1 MFQEL
6 MIAAFTPSFLQ
17 KEVIWFEENLE
28 KIRQISKTN
37 PYWKKNVLFLKD
49 EQKIKLSEVLRRLDE
64 LNYQKVQESPSM
76 GEFMVR
82 GGLLTVFPANLN
94 ASARIEFLGNK
105 IARMEALK
113 EPADQKTREK
123 IIKEAGR
130 KKESAHLHNIKPGA
144 FLTHLDHGIGIF
156 RGIASSCYSELVS
169 ESEKILKQAP
179 YLSKSEAI
187 GHKQQCRTSIWLQDD
202 TVSEKNYY
210 LIEYAPPREGR
221 DPDRLYVPEDQAK
234 KLSVYLGFETPKIHR
249 LSAENAWTRVKKKV
263 KEDTERLA
271 RELLEIYSK
280 REISSRA
287 PYENDLHLQKE
298 FDGLFEHMETDDQK
312 KAIEEVYEDMGKERP
327 MDRLICGDV
336 GFGKTEVAMRA
347 AFLAVNSGNP
357 QTERAEQSRRTQW
370 HDEASHGGKQA
381 AVLCPTTIL
390 ADQHFSTFSER
401 FAKFPIN
408 IAMLSRFESKK
419 AQKETAAKLKKGK
432 VDIVIGTHRLL
443 SRDIEFKNLGLLII
457 DEEQRF
463 GVKQKEKL
471 KKLRENIDVLSMSA
485 TPIPRTLYLAMS
497 GLRHISA
504 INTPPLGRQPIETF
518 VLPYSKEIIKK
529 AIAQELK
536 HGGQVYFLHNRIE
549 TIEATKTMLAQL
561 LPEIKL
567 GTAHG
572 RMGESQLRKVMQ
584 SFKKKEIDVLVS
596 TTIIENGLDIKNANT
611 LIVDDAT
618 RLGLAQAHQIRG
630 RIGRAEKK
638 SYAYFLHPAK
648 HLSEDAK
655 KRLAALEEASELGS
669 GYLIA
674 QRDLE
679 IRGAGNILGREQSG
693 AINQVGLNLYCQIL
707 AEAVEK
713 LNETS

>member
-1 MFQEL
+1 

-49 EQKIKLSEVLRRLDE
+49 GQKIKLSEVLRRLDE
-64 LNYQKVQESPSM
+64 LNYQKVQELPNM
-76 GEFMVR
+76 GEFMIR
-82 GGLLTVFPANLN
+82 GGLLTVFPTNLTTP
-94 ASARIEFLGNK
+94 ARIEFLGNK
-105 IARMEALK
+105 IARMETLK

-123 IIKEAGR
+123 IIKEAER

-156 RGIASSCYSELVS
+156 KGMSLGSSASKLEQ
-169 ESEKILKQAP
+169 E
-179 YLSKSEAI
+179 
-187 GHKQQCRTSIWLQDD
+187 R
-202 TVSEKNYY
+202 YY
-210 LIEYAPPREGR
+210 LLEYAPPREGK

-249 LSAENAWTRVKKKV
+249 LSAESAWTRVKKKV

-280 REISSRA
+280 REISSRP

-312 KAIEEVYEDMGKERP
+312 KTIDEIYEDMGKERP

-347 AFLAVNSGNP
+347 AFLAANS
-357 QTERAEQSRRTQW
+357 
-370 HDEASHGGKQA
+370 GKQA

-419 AQKETAAKLKKGK
+419 SQKETAAKLKEGK
-432 VDIVIGTHRLL
+432 IDIVIGTHRLL

-471 KKLRENIDVLSMSA
+471 KKLREDVDVLSMSA

-497 GLRHISA
+497 GLRHISV
-504 INTPPLGRQPIETF
+504 INTPPPGRQPVETF
-518 VLPYSKEIIKK
+518 VLPYDKEIIKK

-536 HGGQVYFLHNRIE
+536 RGGQIYFLHNRIE

-561 LPEIKL
+561 LPEINLVRNSRGVFRSTRELSQVATRATERRGIISNGIKL

-572 RMGESQLRKVMQ
+572 RMGEDRLRKVMQ
-584 SFKKKEIDVLVS
+584 SFKKREIDVLVS

-611 LIVDDAT
+611 LIVDDAA

-655 KRLAALEEASELGS
+655 KRLAALEEANELGS

-679 IRGAGNILGREQSG
+679 IRGAGNILGKEQSG

-707 AEAVEK
+707 AEAVESGLYK
-713 LNETS
+713 SRQN

>member
-1 MFQEL
+1 MFQVSCFMFQEL

-17 KEVIWFEENLE
+17 KEVIWFEKNLE

-49 EQKIKLSEVLRRLDE
+49 GQKIKLSEVLRRLDE
-64 LNYQKVQESPSM
+64 LNYQKVQELPNI

-82 GGLLTVFPANLN
+82 GGLLTVFPTNLTTP
-94 ASARIEFLGNK
+94 ARIEFLGNK
-105 IARMEALK
+105 IARMETLK

-123 IIKEAGR
+123 IIKEAER

-156 RGIASSCYSELVS
+156 KGMSLGSSASKLEQ
-169 ESEKILKQAP
+169 K
-179 YLSKSEAI
+179 
-187 GHKQQCRTSIWLQDD
+187 R
-202 TVSEKNYY
+202 YY
-210 LIEYAPPREGR
+210 LIEYAPPREGK

-249 LSAENAWTRVKKKV
+249 LSAESTWTRVKKKV

-280 REISSRA
+280 REISSRP

-312 KAIEEVYEDMGKERP
+312 KTIDEIYEDMGKERP

-347 AFLAVNSGNP
+347 AFLAANS
-357 QTERAEQSRRTQW
+357 
-370 HDEASHGGKQA
+370 GKQA

-390 ADQHFSTFSER
+390 VDQHFSTFSER

-419 AQKETAAKLKKGK
+419 SQKETAAKLKEGK
-432 VDIVIGTHRLL
+432 IDIVIGTHRLL

-471 KKLRENIDVLSMSA
+471 KKLREDVDVLSMSA

-504 INTPPLGRQPIETF
+504 INTPPFGRQPIETF
-518 VLPYSKEIIKK
+518 VLPYSQDVIKK

-536 HGGQVYFLHNRIE
+536 RGGQIYFLHNRIE

-561 LPEIKL
+561 LPEINLVRNSRGVFRSTRELSQVATRATERRGIISNGIKL

-572 RMGESQLRKVMQ
+572 RMGEDRLRKVMQ
-584 SFKKKEIDVLVS
+584 SFKKREIDVLVS

-611 LIVDDAT
+611 LIVDDAA

-655 KRLAALEEASELGS
+655 KRLAALEEANELGS

-679 IRGAGNILGREQSG
+679 IRGAGNILGKEQSG

-707 AEAVEK
+707 AEAVESDLYK
-713 LNETS
+713 SRQN

>member
-1 MFQEL
+1 MLEIQEL

-49 EQKIKLSEVLRRLDE
+49 GQKIKLSEVLRRLDE
-64 LNYQKVQESPSM
+64 LNYQKVQELPNM
-76 GEFMVR
+76 GEFMIR
-82 GGLLTVFPANLN
+82 GGLLTVFPTNLTTP
-94 ASARIEFLGNK
+94 ARIEFLGNK
-105 IARMEALK
+105 IARMETLK

-123 IIKEAGR
+123 IIKEAER

-156 RGIASSCYSELVS
+156 KGMSLGSSASKLEQ
-169 ESEKILKQAP
+169 E
-179 YLSKSEAI
+179 
-187 GHKQQCRTSIWLQDD
+187 R
-202 TVSEKNYY
+202 YY
-210 LIEYAPPREGR
+210 LLEYAPPREGK

-249 LSAENAWTRVKKKV
+249 LSAESAWTRVKKKV

-280 REISSRA
+280 REISSRP

-312 KAIEEVYEDMGKERP
+312 KTIDEIYEDMGKERP

-347 AFLAVNSGNP
+347 AFLAANS
-357 QTERAEQSRRTQW
+357 
-370 HDEASHGGKQA
+370 GKQA

-419 AQKETAAKLKKGK
+419 SQKETAAKLKEGK
-432 VDIVIGTHRLL
+432 IDIVIGTHRLL

-471 KKLRENIDVLSMSA
+471 KKLREDVDVLSMSA

-497 GLRHISA
+497 GLRHISV
-504 INTPPLGRQPIETF
+504 INTPPPGRQPVETF
-518 VLPYSKEIIKK
+518 VLPYDKEIIKK

-536 HGGQVYFLHNRIE
+536 RGGQIYFLHNRIE

-561 LPEIKL
+561 LPEINLVRNSRGVFRSTRELSQVATRATERRGIISNGIKL

-572 RMGESQLRKVMQ
+572 RMGEDRLRKVMQ
-584 SFKKKEIDVLVS
+584 SFKKREIDVLVS

-611 LIVDDAT
+611 LIVDDAA

-655 KRLAALEEASELGS
+655 KRLAALEEANELGS

-679 IRGAGNILGREQSG
+679 IRGAGNILGKEQSG

-707 AEAVEK
+707 AEAVESGLYK
-713 LNETS
+713 SRQN

>member
-1 MFQEL
+1 MLGIQEL

-49 EQKIKLSEVLRRLDE
+49 GQKIKLSEVLRRLDE
-64 LNYQKVQESPSM
+64 LNYQKVQELPNM
-76 GEFMVR
+76 GEFMIR
-82 GGLLTVFPANLN
+82 GGLLTVFPTNLTTP
-94 ASARIEFLGNK
+94 ARIEFLGNK
-105 IARMEALK
+105 IARMETLK
-113 EPADQKTREK
+113 EPADKKTREK
-123 IIKEAGR
+123 IIKEAER

-156 RGIASSCYSELVS
+156 KGMSLGSSASKLEQ
-169 ESEKILKQAP
+169 E
-179 YLSKSEAI
+179 
-187 GHKQQCRTSIWLQDD
+187 R
-202 TVSEKNYY
+202 YY
-210 LIEYAPPREGR
+210 LLEYAPPREGK

-249 LSAENAWTRVKKKV
+249 LSAESAWTRVKKKV

-280 REISSRA
+280 REISSRP

-312 KAIEEVYEDMGKERP
+312 KTIDEIYEDMGKERP

-347 AFLAVNSGNP
+347 AFLAANS
-357 QTERAEQSRRTQW
+357 
-370 HDEASHGGKQA
+370 GKQA

-419 AQKETAAKLKKGK
+419 SQKETAAKLKEGK
-432 VDIVIGTHRLL
+432 IDIVIGTHRLL

-471 KKLRENIDVLSMSA
+471 KKLREDVDVLSMSA

-497 GLRHISA
+497 GLRHISV
-504 INTPPLGRQPIETF
+504 INTPPPGRQPVETF
-518 VLPYSKEIIKK
+518 VLPYDKEIIKK

-536 HGGQVYFLHNRIE
+536 RGGQIYFLHNRIE

-561 LPEIKL
+561 LPEINLVRNSRGVFRSTRELSQVATRATERRGIISNGIKL

-572 RMGESQLRKVMQ
+572 RMGEDRLRKVMQ
-584 SFKKKEIDVLVS
+584 SFKKREIDVLVS

-611 LIVDDAT
+611 LIVDDAA

-638 SYAYFLHPAK
+638 SYAYFLHQAK

-655 KRLAALEEASELGS
+655 KRLAALEEANELGS

-679 IRGAGNILGREQSG
+679 IRGAGNILGKEQSG

-707 AEAVEK
+707 AEAVESGLYK
-713 LNETS
+713 SRQN

>member
-1 MFQEL
+1 MKFSVCLSWVASYMLQVAREL

-17 KEVIWFEENLE
+17 KEAVWFEENLE
-28 KIRQISKTN
+28 KIRQISKTSL
-37 PYWKKNVLFLKD
+37 YWNKNILFFKD
-49 EQKIKLSEVLRRLDE
+49 GQKIKLSEVLRRLDE
-64 LNYQKVQESPSM
+64 LNYQKVQELSGM
-76 GEFMVR
+76 GEFTVR
-82 GGLLTVFPANLN
+82 GGLLTVFPANLD
-94 ASARIEFLGNK
+94 APVRIEFLGNK
-105 IARMEALK
+105 IARMEMLG
-113 EPADQKTREK
+113 EPAGQKTREK
-123 IIKEAGR
+123 IIKEAER
-130 KKESAHLHNIKPGA
+130 KKESAHLHNIKPGV

-156 RGIASSCYSELVS
+156 RGIASSCHSELVS
-169 ESEKILKQAP
+169 ESEKILKQV
-179 YLSKSEAI
+179 
-187 GHKQQCRTSIWLQDD
+187 QDD

-210 LIEYAPPREGR
+210 LIEYAPPKEGK

-249 LSAENAWTRVKKKV
+249 LSAESAWTRVKKKV

-287 PYENDLHLQKE
+287 PYKNDYHLQKE

-312 KAIEEVYEDMGKERP
+312 KAIEEVYEDMEKERP

-347 AFLAVNSGNP
+347 AFLAANS
-357 QTERAEQSRRTQW
+357 
-370 HDEASHGGKQA
+370 GKQA

-419 AQKETAAKLKKGK
+419 AQKETAVKLKRGE

-518 VLPYSKEIIKK
+518 VLPYSQDVIKK

-536 HGGQVYFLHNRIE
+536 RGGQVYFLHNRIE

-561 LPEIKL
+561 LPETKL

-572 RMGESQLRKVMQ
+572 RMGEDRLRKVMQ

-611 LIVDDAT
+611 LIVDDAA

-648 HLSEDAK
+648 HLSEDAR

-669 GYLIA
+669 GYSIA

-707 AEAVEK
+707 AEAVET
-713 LNETS
+713 LQTP

>member
-1 MFQEL
+1 MFYV
-6 MIAAFTPSFLQ
+6 S
-17 KEVIWFEENLE
+17 
-28 KIRQISKTN
+28 RTN
-37 PYWKKNVLFLKD
+37 DRRVHSLLFPKD
-49 EQKIKLSEVLRRLDE
+49 GQKIKLSEVLRRLDE
-64 LNYQKVQESPSM
+64 LNYQKVQELPNI

-82 GGLLTVFPANLN
+82 GGLLTVFPTNLTTP
-94 ASARIEFLGNK
+94 ARIEFLGNK
-105 IARMEALK
+105 IARMETLK

-123 IIKEAGR
+123 IIKEAER

-156 RGIASSCYSELVS
+156 KGMSLGSSASKLEQ
-169 ESEKILKQAP
+169 E
-179 YLSKSEAI
+179 
-187 GHKQQCRTSIWLQDD
+187 R
-202 TVSEKNYY
+202 YY
-210 LIEYAPPREGR
+210 LLEYAPPREGKG
-221 DPDRLYVPEDQAK
+221 PDRLYVPEDQAK

-249 LSAENAWTRVKKKV
+249 LSAESAWTRVKKKV

-280 REISSRA
+280 REISSRP
-287 PYENDLHLQKE
+287 PYKNDHHLQKE

-312 KAIEEVYEDMGKERP
+312 KAIEEVYEDMEKERP

-336 GFGKTEVAMRA
+336 GFGKTEVAMRT

-357 QTERAEQSRRTQW
+357 QTERAEQSSY
-370 HDEASHGGKQA
+370 DGKQV

-419 AQKETAAKLKKGK
+419 SQKETAAKLKEGK
-432 VDIVIGTHRLL
+432 IDIVIGTHRLL

-471 KKLRENIDVLSMSA
+471 KKLREDVDVLSMSA

-497 GLRHISA
+497 GLRHISV
-504 INTPPLGRQPIETF
+504 INTPPPGRQPVETF
-518 VLPYSKEIIKK
+518 VLPYDKEIIKK

-536 HGGQVYFLHNRIE
+536 RGGQIYFLHNRIE

-561 LPEIKL
+561 LPEINLVRNSRGVFRSTRELSQVATRATERRGIISNGIKL

-572 RMGESQLRKVMQ
+572 RMGEDRLRKVMQ
-584 SFKKKEIDVLVS
+584 SFKKREIDVLVS

-611 LIVDDAT
+611 LIVDDAA

-630 RIGRAEKK
+630 RIRRAEKK

-655 KRLAALEEASELGS
+655 KRLAALEEANELGS

-679 IRGAGNILGREQSG
+679 IRGAGNILGKEQSG
-693 AINQVGLNLYCQIL
+693 AINQ
-707 AEAVEK
+707 A
-713 LNETS
+713 

>member
-1 MFQEL
+1 MFQVSCFMFQEL

-49 EQKIKLSEVLRRLDE
+49 GQKIKLSEVLRRLDE
-64 LNYQKVQESPSM
+64 LNYQKVQELPNI

-82 GGLLTVFPANLN
+82 GGLLTVFPTNLTTP
-94 ASARIEFLGNK
+94 ARIEFLGNK
-105 IARMEALK
+105 IARMETLK

-123 IIKEAGR
+123 IIKEAER

-156 RGIASSCYSELVS
+156 KGMSLGSSASKLEQ
-169 ESEKILKQAP
+169 E
-179 YLSKSEAI
+179 
-187 GHKQQCRTSIWLQDD
+187 R
-202 TVSEKNYY
+202 YY
-210 LIEYAPPREGR
+210 LLEYAPPREGK

-249 LSAENAWTRVKKKV
+249 LSAESAWTRVKKKV
-263 KEDTERLA
+263 KEDAERLA

-280 REISSRA
+280 REISSRP

-312 KAIEEVYEDMGKERP
+312 KTIDEIYEDMGKERP

-347 AFLAVNSGNP
+347 AFLAANS
-357 QTERAEQSRRTQW
+357 
-370 HDEASHGGKQA
+370 GKQA

-419 AQKETAAKLKKGK
+419 AQKETADKLIGGK

-518 VLPYSKEIIKK
+518 VLPYSQDVIKK

-536 HGGQVYFLHNRIE
+536 RGGQVYFLHNRIE
-549 TIEATKTMLAQL
+549 TIEATKTMLTQL
-561 LPEIKL
+561 LPEIKTA
-567 GTAHG
+567 TAHG

-584 SFKKKEIDVLVS
+584 SFKKKEINVLVS

-648 HLSEDAK
+648 HLSEDAQ

-713 LNETS
+713 INETA

>member
-1 MFQEL
+1 MWGRGRSGQGVPFPCLVFQP
-6 MIAAFTPSFLQ
+6 ARPNFL
-17 KEVIWFEENLE
+17 
-28 KIRQISKTN
+28 SKTHRKGETSST
-37 PYWKKNVLFLKD
+37 PLFETTAGLPLD
-49 EQKIKLSEVLRRLDE
+49 GSLWRENGTTSEEIKS
-64 LNYQKVQESPSM
+64 
-76 GEFMVR
+76 
-82 GGLLTVFPANLN
+82 
-94 ASARIEFLGNK
+94 
-105 IARMEALK
+105 
-113 EPADQKTREK
+113 
-123 IIKEAGR
+123 
-130 KKESAHLHNIKPGA
+130 
-144 FLTHLDHGIGIF
+144 
-156 RGIASSCYSELVS
+156 
-169 ESEKILKQAP
+169 
-179 YLSKSEAI
+179 
-187 GHKQQCRTSIWLQDD
+187 
-202 TVSEKNYY
+202 YY
-210 LIEYAPPREGR
+210 LIEYAPPREGK
-221 DPDRLYVPEDQAK
+221 DLDRLYVPEDQAK

-249 LSAENAWTRVKKKV
+249 LSAESAWTRVKKKV

-287 PYENDLHLQKE
+287 PYENDFHLQKE
-298 FDGLFEHMETDDQK
+298 FDGLFEHMETDDQR

-347 AFLAVNSGNP
+347 AFLAANS
-357 QTERAEQSRRTQW
+357 
-370 HDEASHGGKQA
+370 GKQA

-401 FAKFPIN
+401 FSKFPIN

-419 AQKETAAKLKKGK
+419 AQKETAAKLKEGK

-497 GLRHISA
+497 GLRHIST

-549 TIEATKTMLAQL
+549 TIEATKMMLAQL
-561 LPEIKL
+561 LPEINPVRNSSGVFRSPRELSQAVTRATKQQGIISNGIKL

-638 SYAYFLHPAK
+638 SYAYLLHPVK
-648 HLSEDAK
+648 PLSEDAK

-713 LNETS
+713 LNETP

>member
-1 MFQEL
+1 MFQVSCFMFQEL

-49 EQKIKLSEVLRRLDE
+49 GQKIKLSEVLRRLDE
-64 LNYQKVQESPSM
+64 LNYQKVQELPNM
-76 GEFMVR
+76 GEFMIR
-82 GGLLTVFPANLN
+82 GGLLTVFPTNLTTP
-94 ASARIEFLGNK
+94 ARIEFLGNK
-105 IARMEALK
+105 IARMETLK

-123 IIKEAGR
+123 IIKEAER

-156 RGIASSCYSELVS
+156 KGMSLGSSASKLEQ
-169 ESEKILKQAP
+169 E
-179 YLSKSEAI
+179 
-187 GHKQQCRTSIWLQDD
+187 R
-202 TVSEKNYY
+202 YY
-210 LIEYAPPREGR
+210 LLEYAPPREGK

-249 LSAENAWTRVKKKV
+249 LSAESAWTRVKKKV

-280 REISSRA
+280 REISSRP

-312 KAIEEVYEDMGKERP
+312 KTIDEIYEDMGKERP

-347 AFLAVNSGNP
+347 AFLAANS
-357 QTERAEQSRRTQW
+357 
-370 HDEASHGGKQA
+370 GKQA

-419 AQKETAAKLKKGK
+419 SQKETAAKLKEGK
-432 VDIVIGTHRLL
+432 IDIVIGTHRLL

-471 KKLRENIDVLSMSA
+471 KKLREDVDVLSMSA

-497 GLRHISA
+497 GLRHISV
-504 INTPPLGRQPIETF
+504 INTPPPGRQPVETF
-518 VLPYSKEIIKK
+518 VLPYDKEIIKK

-536 HGGQVYFLHNRIE
+536 RGGQIYFLHNRIE

-561 LPEIKL
+561 LPEINLVRNSRGVFRSTRELSQVATRATERRGIISNGIKL

-572 RMGESQLRKVMQ
+572 RMGEDRLRKVMQ
-584 SFKKKEIDVLVS
+584 SFKKREIDVLVS

-611 LIVDDAT
+611 LIVDDAA

-655 KRLAALEEASELGS
+655 KRLAALEEANELGS

-679 IRGAGNILGREQSG
+679 IRGAGNILGKEQSG

-707 AEAVEK
+707 AEAVESGLYK
-713 LNETS
+713 SRQN

>member
-1 MFQEL
+1 MFQVSCFMFQEL

-49 EQKIKLSEVLRRLDE
+49 GQKIKLSEVLRRLDE
-64 LNYQKVQESPSM
+64 LNYQKVQELPNM
-76 GEFMVR
+76 GEFMIR
-82 GGLLTVFPANLN
+82 GGLLTVFPTNLTTP
-94 ASARIEFLGNK
+94 ARIEFLGNK
-105 IARMEALK
+105 IARMETLK

-123 IIKEAGR
+123 IIKEAER

-156 RGIASSCYSELVS
+156 KGMSLGSSASKLEQ
-169 ESEKILKQAP
+169 E
-179 YLSKSEAI
+179 
-187 GHKQQCRTSIWLQDD
+187 R
-202 TVSEKNYY
+202 YY
-210 LIEYAPPREGR
+210 LLEYAPPREGK

-249 LSAENAWTRVKKKV
+249 LSAESAWTRVKKKV

-280 REISSRA
+280 REISSRP

-312 KAIEEVYEDMGKERP
+312 KTIDEIYEDMGKERP

-347 AFLAVNSGNP
+347 AFLAANS
-357 QTERAEQSRRTQW
+357 
-370 HDEASHGGKQA
+370 GKQA

-419 AQKETAAKLKKGK
+419 AQKETAAELKEGK

-443 SRDIEFKNLGLLII
+443 SHDIEFKNLGLLII
-457 DEEQRF
+457 DEEPRF

-518 VLPYSKEIIKK
+518 VLPYDKEIIKK

-536 HGGQVYFLHNRIE
+536 RGGQIYFLHNRIE
-549 TIEATKTMLAQL
+549 TIEATKTMLAQM
-561 LPEIKL
+561 LPEINPDRNSRRVFRSTRELSQVAIRATERRGIISNGIKL

-572 RMGESQLRKVMQ
+572 RMGKGQLRKVMQ
-584 SFKKKEIDVLVS
+584 SFKKREIDVLVS

-611 LIVDDAT
+611 LIVDDAA

-713 LNETS
+713 INETA

>member
-1 MFQEL
+1 MLQVAREL

-17 KEVIWFEENLE
+17 KEAVWFEENLE
-28 KIRQISKTN
+28 KIRQISKTSL
-37 PYWKKNVLFLKD
+37 YWNKNILFFKD
-49 EQKIKLSEVLRRLDE
+49 GQKIKLSEVLRRLDE
-64 LNYQKVQESPSM
+64 LNYQKVQELSGM
-76 GEFMVR
+76 GEFTVR
-82 GGLLTVFPANLN
+82 GGLLTVFPANLD
-94 ASARIEFLGNK
+94 APVRIEFLGNK
-105 IARMEALK
+105 IARKEMLG
-113 EPADQKTREK
+113 EPAGQKTREK
-123 IIKEAGR
+123 IIKEAER
-130 KKESAHLHNIKPGA
+130 KKESAHLHNIKPGV

-156 RGIASSCYSELVS
+156 RGIASSCHSELVS
-169 ESEKILKQAP
+169 ESEKILKQV
-179 YLSKSEAI
+179 
-187 GHKQQCRTSIWLQDD
+187 QDD
-202 TVSEKNYY
+202 TVSEKNDY
-210 LIEYAPPREGR
+210 LIEYAPPKEGK

-234 KLSVYLGFETPKIHR
+234 KLSVYLGFETPEIHR
-249 LSAENAWTRVKKKV
+249 LSAESAWTRVKKKV

-280 REISSRA
+280 REISSRP
-287 PYENDLHLQKE
+287 PYKNDHHLQKE

-312 KAIEEVYEDMGKERP
+312 KAVEEVYEDMEKERP

-347 AFLAVNSGNP
+347 AFLAANSG
-357 QTERAEQSRRTQW
+357 R
-370 HDEASHGGKQA
+370 QA

-419 AQKETAAKLKKGK
+419 AQKETAAKLKEGK
-432 VDIVIGTHRLL
+432 VDIVIGTPRLL

-497 GLRHISA
+497 GLRHISI
-504 INTPPLGRQPIETF
+504 INTPPPGRQPIETF

-536 HGGQVYFLHNRIE
+536 RGGQIYFLHNRIE
-549 TIEATKTMLAQL
+549 TIEATKTMLTQL
-561 LPEIKL
+561 LPEIKTA
-567 GTAHG
+567 TAHG
-572 RMGESQLRKVMQ
+572 RMGESQLRKVMR
-584 SFKKKEIDVLVS
+584 SFKKREIDVLVS

-630 RIGRAEKK
+630 RIGRAERK

-648 HLSEDAK
+648 HLSEDAE
-655 KRLAALEEASELGS
+655 KRLEALKEASELGS

-713 LNETS
+713 LSENIN

>member
-1 MFQEL
+1 M
-6 MIAAFTPSFLQ
+6 
-17 KEVIWFEENLE
+17 
-28 KIRQISKTN
+28 
-37 PYWKKNVLFLKD
+37 
-49 EQKIKLSEVLRRLDE
+49 
-64 LNYQKVQESPSM
+64 
-76 GEFMVR
+76 
-82 GGLLTVFPANLN
+82 
-94 ASARIEFLGNK
+94 
-105 IARMEALK
+105 
-113 EPADQKTREK
+113 
-123 IIKEAGR
+123 
-130 KKESAHLHNIKPGA
+130 
-144 FLTHLDHGIGIF
+144 
-156 RGIASSCYSELVS
+156 
-169 ESEKILKQAP
+169 
-179 YLSKSEAI
+179 
-187 GHKQQCRTSIWLQDD
+187 
-202 TVSEKNYY
+202 
-210 LIEYAPPREGR
+210 
-221 DPDRLYVPEDQAK
+221 
-234 KLSVYLGFETPKIHR
+234 
-249 LSAENAWTRVKKKV
+249 
-263 KEDTERLA
+263 
-271 RELLEIYSK
+271 
-280 REISSRA
+280 
-287 PYENDLHLQKE
+287 
-298 FDGLFEHMETDDQK
+298 
-312 KAIEEVYEDMGKERP
+312 
-327 MDRLICGDV
+327 
-336 GFGKTEVAMRA
+336 
-347 AFLAVNSGNP
+347 
-357 QTERAEQSRRTQW
+357 
-370 HDEASHGGKQA
+370 
-381 AVLCPTTIL
+381 
-390 ADQHFSTFSER
+390 
-401 FAKFPIN
+401 
-408 IAMLSRFESKK
+408 
-419 AQKETAAKLKKGK
+419 
-432 VDIVIGTHRLL
+432 IGTHRLL

-536 HGGQVYFLHNRIE
+536 RGGQVYFLHNRIE

-561 LPEIKL
+561 LHEIKL

-638 SYAYFLHPAK
+638 SYAYFLHPVK

-713 LNETS
+713 LNETP

>member
-1 MFQEL
+1 MLQVAREL

-17 KEVIWFEENLE
+17 KEAVWFEENLE
-28 KIRQISKTN
+28 KIRQISKTSL
-37 PYWKKNVLFLKD
+37 YWNKNILFFKD
-49 EQKIKLSEVLRRLDE
+49 GQKIKLSEVLRRLDE
-64 LNYQKVQESPSM
+64 LNYQKVQELSGM
-76 GEFMVR
+76 GEFTVR
-82 GGLLTVFPANLN
+82 GGLLTVFPANLD
-94 ASARIEFLGNK
+94 APARIEFLGNK
-105 IARMEALK
+105 IARMEMLG
-113 EPADQKTREK
+113 EPTGQKTREK

-156 RGIASSCYSELVS
+156 RDMSLG
-169 ESEKILKQAP
+169 
-179 YLSKSEAI
+179 SEAS
-187 GHKQQCRTSIWLQDD
+187 KLEQKR
-202 TVSEKNYY
+202 YY
-210 LIEYAPPREGR
+210 LIEYAPPKEGK

-234 KLSVYLGFETPKIHR
+234 KLSVYLGFETPKINR
-249 LSAENAWTRVKKKV
+249 LSAESAWTRVKKKV

-280 REISSRA
+280 REIVSRA
-287 PYENDLHLQKE
+287 PYYNDHHLQKE

-312 KAIEEVYEDMGKERP
+312 KTIEEVYEDMGKERP

-347 AFLAVNSGNP
+347 AFLTANS
-357 QTERAEQSRRTQW
+357 
-370 HDEASHGGKQA
+370 GKQA

-419 AQKETAAKLKKGK
+419 AQKETADKLIGGK

-504 INTPPLGRQPIETF
+504 INTPPFGRQPIETF
-518 VLPYSKEIIKK
+518 VLQYSQDVIKK

-536 HGGQVYFLHNRIE
+536 RGGQIYFLHNRIE

-561 LPEIKL
+561 LPEINL
-567 GTAHG
+567 VRNSRGVFRST
-572 RMGESQLRKVMQ
+572 RELDRK
-584 SFKKKEIDVLVS
+584 S
-596 TTIIENGLDIKNANT
+596 
-611 LIVDDAT
+611 T
-618 RLGLAQAHQIRG
+618 RLNSSHM
-630 RIGRAEKK
+630 
-638 SYAYFLHPAK
+638 S
-648 HLSEDAK
+648 
-655 KRLAALEEASELGS
+655 
-669 GYLIA
+669 
-674 QRDLE
+674 
-679 IRGAGNILGREQSG
+679 
-693 AINQVGLNLYCQIL
+693 
-707 AEAVEK
+707 
-713 LNETS
+713 